1 MLKIIKRISRLL
13 ALVVVYVICAYGYLT
28 AKGFVFT
35 DGVPVLS
42 NHAQAKEEEF
52 AVKVNGNV
60 KISGAQ
66 LRARGVDDAPLMMY
80 AFSSMA
86 CSHCSDF
93 HRYILPKLERDFIS
107 TGKLRYIFVHFP
119 IDAVSMRA
127 AKLSYCLPADKYD
140 DFISELYKKK
150 DWLLS
155 GKNETLNKYAREF
168 GMTDETIKICD
179 DNKKL
184 TSDILLT
191 FNDAIKTFGIQG
203 TPSFII
209 EGADGR
215 EMVSGSRGYDE
226 FRDYLNS
233 RLEKVK
239 K

>member
-66 LRARGVDDAPLMMY
+66 LRVRGADDAPLTMY

-93 HRYILPKLERDFIS
+93 TAIYCPSWNVILYPRANFVISLFI
-107 TGKLRYIFVHFP
+107 
-119 IDAVSMRA
+119 
-127 AKLSYCLPADKYD
+127 
-140 DFISELYKKK
+140 
-150 DWLLS
+150 
-155 GKNETLNKYAREF
+155 
-168 GMTDETIKICD
+168 
-179 DNKKL
+179 
-184 TSDILLT
+184 
-191 FNDAIKTFGIQG
+191 
-203 TPSFII
+203 
-209 EGADGR
+209 
-215 EMVSGSRGYDE
+215 
-226 FRDYLNS
+226 FR
-233 RLEKVK
+233 
-239 K
+239 

>member
-28 AKGFVFT
+28 AKGVVFT

-66 LRARGVDDAPLMMY
+66 LRARGADDAPLTMY

-119 IDAVSMRA
+119 IDAVSMRRQN
-127 AKLSYCLPADKYD
+127 CLIACRQINMTILFRNCTKR
-140 DFISELYKKK
+140 KTGCCQ
-150 DWLLS
+150 
-155 GKNETLNKYAREF
+155 GKTK
-168 GMTDETIKICD
+168 
-179 DNKKL
+179 
-184 TSDILLT
+184 
-191 FNDAIKTFGIQG
+191 
-203 TPSFII
+203 P
-209 EGADGR
+209 
-215 EMVSGSRGYDE
+215 
-226 FRDYLNS
+226 
-233 RLEKVK
+233 
-239 K
+239 